1 MSLSNAEQE
10 TSVTYSAADQQVHIW
25 TCIKTDLNRLR
36 KDDRF
41 TEIEAGIYNT
51 GHEWAEFTI
60 DRNQWNPIRGA
71 KRKVTMTDE
80 QKAAAADRLRNL
92 RKAG

>member
-10 TSVTYSAADQQVHIW
+10 TSVAYSAADHQVHIW

-41 TEIEAGIYNT
+41 TEVKSGVYNS

-60 DRNQWNPIRGA
+60 DRDQWNPIRGA

-80 QKAAAADRLRNL
+80 RRQELAERLRNL